1 MQQEQSEQVDDFI
14 SRLKNLA
21 TKCQFHDST
30 EVEDRVLDQ
39 LIWGSK
45 NPDVQKSLIG
55 RDKSLTLAGAIEIAR
70 SHEATSK
77 HMKTLAVSSES
88 HQEDRS
94 VDAIHKEQERE
105 SCNNCGK
112 QHARNKCP
120 AYGTLCRKCGKANHC
135 NLSADPVN
143 GTNLSKE
150 ESRLSKNLF
159 TRLKTGAMKTMMKFS
174 QSVESRLTP

>member
-1 MQQEQSEQVDDFI
+1 MSILRQHQSQRQS
-14 SRLKNLA
+14 SRSAYL
-21 TKCQFHDST
+21 
-30 EVEDRVLDQ
+30 RV
-39 LIWGSK
+39 K

-77 HMKTLAVSSES
+77 HMKTLAESSES

-112 QHARNKCP
+112 QHPRNRCP
-120 AYGTLCRKCGKANHC
+120 AYGTLC
-135 NLSADPVN
+135 
-143 GTNLSKE
+143 
-150 ESRLSKNLF
+150 
-159 TRLKTGAMKTMMKFS
+159 
-174 QSVESRLTP
+174 